1 MNKEFS
7 LGSVMT
13 QGDGGGWG
21 GRLKKERIY
30 VYLYQIHFIV
40 QQKLSQH
47 YEVIMLLFNH
57 EVVSDS
63 S

>member
-1 MNKEFS
+1 
-7 LGSVMT
+7 MT

-57 EVVSDS
+57 QVVSDS